1 MSKVTLN
8 SGDGVRIFFLFFIET
23 ICCTKEKK
31 LKKFKKKID
40 FIHLH
45 FFIKKTCSS
54 KKMAVIG
61 NFFVRIRTQLF
72 HRVYECRIPI
82 FF

>member
-1 MSKVTLN
+1 MSKVTHN

-45 FFIKKTCSS
+45 FFIKK
-54 KKMAVIG
+54 KKYITYKEFLLKCPG
-61 NFFVRIRTQLF
+61 F
-72 HRVYECRIPI
+72 
-82 FF
+82 